1 MKVQGSHY
9 KGIDF
14 VRFNDLPE
22 DQQAALRLNSEVERI
37 NILIDDKV
45 VSNCI
50 QFKDYSLWFTSV
62 FKNPVI
68 TVEKIIQ
75 PVIVPEVALNRG

>member
-14 VRFNDLPE
+14 VRFNELPG
-22 DQQAALRLNSEVERI
+22 DQQELLRLSAEVERI
-37 NILIDDKV
+37 NILIDGKI

-50 QFKDYSLWFTSV
+50 QYKDYSAWFTSV
-62 FKNPVI
+62 FKKP
-68 TVEKIIQ
+68 TVTLEKTTQ
-75 PVIVPEVALNRG
+75 PVIVTEVALN